1 MLCIRIVI
9 DVGAEG
15 LIFPFRP
22 LLQIQSCAPRAHFL
36 F

>member
-1 MLCIRIVI
+1 MICIRIVI
-9 DVGAEG
+9 DVDAEG

-22 LLQIQSCAPRAHFL
+22 LLQIQPFAHCAHFL